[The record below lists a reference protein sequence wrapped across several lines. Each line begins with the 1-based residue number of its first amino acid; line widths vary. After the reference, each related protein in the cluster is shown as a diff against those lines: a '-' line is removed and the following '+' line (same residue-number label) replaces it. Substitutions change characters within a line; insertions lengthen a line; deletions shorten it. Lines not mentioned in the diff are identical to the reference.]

1 MKLSGGATAKRR
13 ELADAKPGRG
23 GKRCQGARAQRGDG
37 AERASPRACRGKEG
51 AWRSGS
57 PRTRR
62 SLAPPKRARACGAA
76 SFLRARPALLLQQ
89 AEARSESR
97 EVWGEVGGASH
108 ASAASQRREGEG
120 EILDNVTPSTTNQ
133 EPA

>member
-1 MKLSGGATAKRR
+1 MKVSGGATAKRR
-13 ELADAKPGRG
+13 ELVDAKPERK
-23 GKRCQGARAQRGDG
+23 GKRFQGARAQRGGG
-37 AERASPRACRGKEG
+37 AERASPRAHREAS

-62 SLAPPKRARACGAA
+62 SLAPPERARVRR
-76 SFLRARPALLLQQ
+76 SFFPSDPPRSILLQQ
-89 AEARSESR
+89 AEARSESG

-120 EILDNVTPSTTNQ
+120 EILDNVTPSTPNQ